1 MTERIVDREREQ
13 PVTRAERRPPPLRQA
28 QAVRIFVGHRLSLF
42 IRNITL
48 VIASGAKQ
56 SSLRRGSGLLRRFA
70 PRNDDN
76 ENRSRDA
83 SWHPSFANHH
93 VHKKDCLPH
102 MIAKSGVRFSD
113 KIMRT
118 KKGGG
123 APIGA
128 PSISAPL
135 PCECRHS
142 HV

>member
-1 MTERIVDREREQ
+1 MTEPIIDRERGQ

-93 VHKKDCLPH
+93 ANKKACRPP
-102 MIAKSGVRFSD
+102 MIPKSGVLRRSAAAPRFPPRSRED
-113 KIMRT
+113 AP
-118 KKGGG
+118 G
-123 APIGA
+123 A
-128 PSISAPL
+128 
-135 PCECRHS
+135 CEEHPNN
-142 HV
+142 